1 MEDVYSRREPAGWT
15 RRPPRSVGCQEKR
28 RKTHQTARRVGECTL
43 PEEPERIRYTGL
55 NPLPVEVKHA
65 SYEHLFQN
73 DTDNTAIERILAERQ
88 VDGKTEFQVRWVGFG
103 ESHDE
108 WIPEDRFTAGLNSL
122 LLYWQEHNRVV
133 EEKKQMNENKKK
145 ANEAVAPATVAPIN
159 RDNLTAGDAV
169 AILAPKGT
177 VQPFYLGRVIKSNAT
192 KVNVHWYGH
201 NKTVNDTYIL
211 QFKAKDGKGVGP
223 AIEGTV
229 WLETVI
235 DTVLSMKGK
244 QKGKIEKVEL
254 KRLIALAQQS
264 NA

>member
-1 MEDVYSRREPAGWT
+1 M
-15 RRPPRSVGCQEKR
+15 
-28 RKTHQTARRVGECTL
+28 
-43 PEEPERIRYTGL
+43 
-55 NPLPVEVKHA
+55 
-65 SYEHLFQN
+65 
-73 DTDNTAIERILAERQ
+73 
-88 VDGKTEFQVRWVGFG
+88 
-103 ESHDE
+103 
-108 WIPEDRFTAGLNSL
+108 
-122 LLYWQEHNRVV
+122 
-133 EEKKQMNENKKK
+133 
-145 ANEAVAPATVAPIN
+145 
-159 RDNLTAGDAV
+159 TAGDAV

-254 KRLIALAQQS
+254 KRLLALAQQS